1 MLIFL
6 YLIMAYQDT
15 YMNPAPLKVQI
26 DFSQVEL
33 VSDCLKV
40 LSNPDRLKILCVL
53 VDGELNVQHIE
64 QRTDIHQPTLSQQL
78 TVLRNSQI
86 VSTRREGK
94 QIFYQFSD
102 IRVLKIMQTLYEVY
116 CSHDCD
122 CYNSRY
128 LKPT

>member
-15 YMNPAPLKVQI
+15 YMNPVPLKAQI
-26 DFSQVEL
+26 DFSQVDL

-40 LSNPDRLKILCVL
+40 LSNPARLKILCVL

-116 CSHDCD
+116 CSQDCD
-122 CYNSRY
+122 
-128 LKPT
+128 